1 MSNFSN
7 ITIGARIKEERKKLN
22 LTRETF
28 SEKIS
33 ISPQFLSEI
42 ENGKKGMSIETLYKI
57 CNTFNISADY
67 LLFGNLFISN
77 SNNNIYNLLKDNDY
91 YDDIQNILI
100 SLDNITKKNK
110 G

>member
-7 ITIGARIKEERKKLN
+7 ITIGARIKEQRKKLN